1 MEEETPTTK
10 TRKIGRRLFVIY
22 VLKRKNKFQ
31 EACQLTTLEGAVYD
45 HIQAGSAGDE
55 EEARSKL
62 VTLLS
67 KEDLYTA
74 SLEHTLL
81 RIPLSITSDDF
92 DYVGE
97 PMRTFTQKL
106 MNWNKMHF
114 EVGMIFDQIRRACG
128 GNINKIPKTFNS
140 FAVVERRDSSS
151 SRIGYSLKNPQI
163 FEYRAVF
170 KGNYAIYR
178 AFLRLRGRPIIEYL
192 KPYSLPSANPGI

>member
-1 MEEETPTTK
+1 MEEETPTTR

-22 VLKRKNKFQ
+22 VLKRKNNFQ

-45 HIQAGSAGDE
+45 QIQAGSARDE
-55 EEARSKL
+55 KEARSKL

-114 EVGMIFDQIRRACG
+114 EVGMIFDQVRKACG
-128 GNINKIPKTFNS
+128 GNINNIPKTFNS
-140 FAVVERRDSSS
+140 FAIVERRDSSS
-151 SRIGYSLKNPQI
+151 SRIGYSLKNPQT

-178 AFLRLRGRPIIEYL
+178 TFLKLRGMPITEYF
-192 KPYSLPSANPGI
+192 NPHTIPPRNLGV